1 VRELRRALLAAIDLA
16 GAENGDAVR
25 ICPHHLPQT
34 VRELRA
40 GPPSGDPAPAA
51 RAREV
56 KVDLTDAERE
66 LRDRVIEHLRRANG
80 NVSDVARQMG
90 KGRTQ
95 IQRWIARYGIDVEA
109 LRRTKE

>member
-1 VRELRRALLAAIDLA
+1 M
-16 GAENGDAVR
+16 
-25 ICPHHLPQT
+25 
-34 VRELRA
+34 
-40 GPPSGDPAPAA
+40 
-51 RAREV
+51 

-80 NVSDVARQMG
+80 NSDVARQMG

-95 IQRWIARYGIDVEA
+95 IQRWIARYGIDVAA